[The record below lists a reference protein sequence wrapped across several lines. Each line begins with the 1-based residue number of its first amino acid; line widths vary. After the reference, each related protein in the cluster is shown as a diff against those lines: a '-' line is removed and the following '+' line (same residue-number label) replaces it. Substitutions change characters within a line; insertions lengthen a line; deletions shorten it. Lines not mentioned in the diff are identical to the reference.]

1 MGADVYAMDVGVV
14 LLDPGVGFDATV
26 NAGGANRLD
35 QAEADILLAEIE
47 SDAEDDPG
55 DVEVWPVLAIE
66 VNYAF

>member
-1 MGADVYAMDVGVV
+1 MGADVYAMDVGVD